1 MSSKE
6 KRGTFSG
13 SLGYVL
19 ATAGSAVGLG
29 NIWRF
34 PYLAAKYGGGI
45 FLLVY
50 IILVIFFGTIMIYAE
65 TALGRMTRKSPI
77 GAFTSFG
84 SGFRFKLG
92 GVLNAIA
99 PMIIAPYYC
108 VIGGWVMKYLFAY
121 LTQGMKNMA
130 DDTFFSNF
138 ISNSESAEFWFIV
151 FLLITLAII
160 LAGVKSGI
168 ERVSMI
174 MMPALII
181 LAVIVAI
188 FSITRP
194 GALAGVKYLFLPNFR
209 EFSIKTIVA
218 ALGQMFYSLSIAMG
232 ILYTY
237 GSYMKK
243 DVNITKSGNQ
253 IAIVDTTVAVLA
265 SLMVI
270 PGVFAY
276 SGGSLKALNAGPSL
290 MFITLPKV
298 FQGMG
303 GIGHITAILFFV
315 LVFFAAL
322 TSSISLLETCT
333 STFQDQLHLSRP
345 KSAALTTVLCI
356 ILGTLSAVGYGVLSN
371 VTIIGMQ
378 FLDFFDFISNSV
390 ILPISA
396 LCTCLLITYA
406 VGFDRFKKEIE
417 ISGPFTRE
425 STFRVIIKYVAPV
438 LLLVIFV
445 TSILGAFGLYKI

>member
-6 KRGTFSG
+6 KRSTFSG

-77 GAFTSFG
+77 GAFTTFG

-92 GVLNAIA
+92 GVLNALA

-130 DDTFFSNF
+130 EDTFFSNF
-138 ISNSESAEFWFIV
+138 ISNSGSAEFWFIV
-151 FLLITLAII
+151 FLLITLIVI
-160 LAGVKSGI
+160 LAGVESGI
-168 ERVSMI
+168 ERVSMV

-243 DVNITKSGNQ
+243 DVNIIKSGNQ
-253 IAIVDTTVAVLA
+253 VAIVDTTVAILA
-265 SLMVI
+265 SLMII

-333 STFQDQLHLSRP
+333 STFQDQLHQSRP
-345 KSAALTTVLCI
+345 KAAALTTVLCI
-356 ILGTLSAVGYGVLSN
+356 ILGTLSAVGYGALSN

-390 ILPISA
+390 LLPISA
-396 LCTCLLITYA
+396 LCTCLLLTYA